1 MKKILALSMIGGTVA
16 MLFTG
21 CTQKTVIIDSSAL
34 HKRPI
39 VVNQGPS
46 TVVYK
51 TLPQKKVIVKKV
63 TVEQKPIVK
72 KVIVEKKPIVKKV
85 IIEKQPVIINKVYST
100 PTVVVHDYYYD
111 DCDYY
116 DDCY

>member
-1 MKKILALSMIGGTVA
+1 MKKILALSIIGGAVA

-51 TLPQKKVIVKKV
+51 TVPQKKVVVKKV
-63 TVEQKPIVK
+63 IVERKPIVK
-72 KVIVEKKPIVKKV
+72 KVIVEK
-85 IIEKQPVIINKVYST
+85 QPVIIKKVYTT
-100 PTVVVHDYYYD
+100 PTVVVHDYYD

-116 DDCY
+116 GDCY